1 MNWKIILEGLK
12 ARPVRTGVTILAVA
26 LQVSL
31 ILVLVGLTTGTTD
44 EIGRRVAGIG
54 ADIMFQP
61 AGSDV
66 ILALDSATLVPEIGE
81 KLRNDF
87 EEIQDV
93 SPLLVRF
100 NTKNFTNIFGIDP
113 PSFDAVSGGLRYKK
127 GKLFSAPDEIVID
140 DIFAKDKKLDVGDTY
155 ELEHRMF
162 RVTGIVENGKG
173 ARVVMALKTAQEL
186 ANAENKV
193 TVFLIKL
200 KDSSDINGAIEK
212 MKKDLPGYDLRNMPE
227 YNKLMTGA
235 NIPGLDAANNVIVFV
250 ALCIGV
256 LVIFLSMY
264 TTIMERT
271 REIGILRSLGASKVF
286 IVGLIMKESLFICLI
301 GVLLGMAGSVVITRT
316 AQAYF
321 PTMVF
326 LISNKW
332 LIIAAASALMSGVIG
347 SLHPA
352 LKASGQD
359 PVEAFA
365 YE

>member
-1 MNWKIILEGLK
+1 VNWKIIFAGLK
-12 ARPVRTGVTILAVA
+12 ARPVRTGVTILAVS
-26 LQVSL
+26 LQVTL

-44 EIGRRVAGIG
+44 EVGRRVAGIG
-54 ADIMFQP
+54 GDILFQP

-66 ILALDSATLVPEIGE
+66 ILALDPATMVPEIGP
-81 KLRNDF
+81 KLKEF
-87 EEIQDV
+87 KEIQEV
-93 SPLLVRF
+93 SPLLVKF

-113 PSFDAVSGGLRYKK
+113 PSFDAVSGGLRYLK
-127 GKLFSAPDEIVID
+127 GQLFSGPDEIVID
-140 DIFAKDKKLDVGDTY
+140 DIFAKDKKLGVGDTY
-155 ELEHRMF
+155 ELEHRTF
-162 RVTGIVENGKG
+162 KITGIVENGKG

-186 ANAENKV
+186 ANAGDKV
-193 TVFLIKL
+193 TLFLIKL
-200 KDSSDINGAIEK
+200 KDASDIDGTIEK
-212 MKKDLPGYDLRNMPE
+212 LKNDIPGYELRNLPE
-227 YNKLMTGA
+227 YAKLMNGA
-235 NIPGLDAANNVIVFV
+235 NIPGLDAVNEVIVFV

-286 IVGLIMKESLFICLI
+286 IVTLIMKEALLICLVGI
-301 GVLLGMAGSVVITRT
+301 LLGMAGSFVISHMAR
-316 AQAYF
+316 AYF
-321 PTMVF
+321 PTLVF

-332 LIIAAASALMSGVIG
+332 KFVAALSALMSGVIG